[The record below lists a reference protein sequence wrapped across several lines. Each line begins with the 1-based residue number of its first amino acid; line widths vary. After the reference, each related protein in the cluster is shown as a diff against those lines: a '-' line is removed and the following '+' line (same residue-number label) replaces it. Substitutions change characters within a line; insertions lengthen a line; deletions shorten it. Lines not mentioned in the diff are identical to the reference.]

1 VSKILIFDI
10 PYRVVVKAPEYADAS
25 EIENRLNCH
34 VALDMPNAR
43 LLDIEARTAR
53 VEVIDGWEK
62 GEGP

>member
-1 VSKILIFDI
+1 MSKILIFDI

-43 LLDIEARTAR
+43 LLDIEARPAR

-62 GEGP
+62 GEGG